1 MADTQKTAIGA
12 PVVTHSYAPNNGLF
26 NCFDDTNSCLLGLFC
41 EPINLGM
48 LANKTNTGNMF
59 AVCYLSTILCSV
71 WMLSGIPCHAC
82 YAPDVINTAVAKY
95 GVTEEVEC
103 CPVYYC
109 CGPCSTCRA
118 HREVDARIKLGVT
131 PVGSQITI
139 AQPVVMTAPTPVFA
153 NK

>member
-1 MADTQKTAIGA
+1 MSSWSLVGFDSSFFYFLWPFQMIHVLNILCLFKFRSSTYIYLTPRVFY
-12 PVVTHSYAPNNGLF
+12 PVVISIDHTLINLPSF
-26 NCFDDTNSCLLGLFC
+26 FTNSC

-59 AVCYLSTILCSV
+59 AVCSISTILWSV
-71 WMLSGIPCHAC
+71 WMLSGIPCQAC

-118 HREVDARIKLGVT
+118 HREVRLV
-131 PVGSQITI
+131 
-139 AQPVVMTAPTPVFA
+139 
-153 NK
+153 